1 MGSYSASLKP
11 AAQPLL
17 TMRIL
22 RSISSVKPEFGGPIE
37 GIKQVSRIH
46 QADGHVVEIVSL
58 DAPGAPWVKEC
69 RLPVHALGPARGK
82 FAYTPSLV
90 PWLRQKVSCYDAVIV
105 NGIWQ
110 FNSLGVF
117 LALRGSTTP
126 YFVFP
131 HGMLDPWFKRTYPL
145 KHLKKWLYWPWGEYR
160 VLRHARAVLFTC
172 EDERRLARRSFWL
185 YRCCE
190 RVVNH
195 GTAPPHGDPDKQ
207 RVRFYSQ
214 FPHLQGQSLVLFL
227 GRIHVKK
234 GCDNLIRAFHR
245 VLGDNQ
251 IPAARRQ
258 ELHLVLAGP
267 DQTGW
272 TGILKRL
279 SAEL

>member
-1 MGSYSASLKP
+1 
-11 AAQPLL
+11 
-17 TMRIL
+17 
-22 RSISSVKPEFGGPIE
+22 
-37 GIKQVSRIH
+37 
-46 QADGHVVEIVSL
+46 
-58 DAPGAPWVKEC
+58 
-69 RLPVHALGPARGK
+69 
-82 FAYTPSLV
+82 
-90 PWLRQKVSCYDAVIV
+90 
-105 NGIWQ
+105 
-110 FNSLGVF
+110 
-117 LALRGSTTP
+117 
-126 YFVFP
+126 
-131 HGMLDPWFKRTYPL
+131 
-145 KHLKKWLYWPWGEYR
+145 
-160 VLRHARAVLFTC
+160 C

-195 GTAPPHGDPDKQ
+195 GTAPPTGDPDKQ

-279 SAEL
+279 SAELNLTGRVTWTGMIPSEVKWGAFHAAEVFILPSHQENFGTSVVEAL